1 MVPPPGVVHA
11 LQVDRYEVLRVVSG
25 TYPHE
30 VLFAAREAGQPL
42 RIGERYRL
50 TLAPDLP
57 DSAAPLIAEPAEV
70 VTVGLHY
77 VLKSEKIGTVAAP
90 AT

>member
-42 RIGERYRL
+42 AVGERYRL
-50 TLAPDLP
+50 TLAPELP
-57 DSAAPLIAEPAEV
+57 GSAAPLISQPAEV
-70 VTVGLHY
+70 LRVGLHY
-77 VLKSEKIGTVAAP
+77 VTKLEQTTSGSSL
-90 AT
+90 